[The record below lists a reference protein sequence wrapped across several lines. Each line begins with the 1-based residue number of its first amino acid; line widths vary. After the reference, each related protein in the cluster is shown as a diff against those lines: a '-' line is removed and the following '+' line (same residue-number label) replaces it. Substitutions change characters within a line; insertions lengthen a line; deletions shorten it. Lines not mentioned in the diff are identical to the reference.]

1 MRPRIL
7 AALVGIALL
16 AVAALSIPLSVRLGH
31 DTRAETI
38 ARLERTA
45 LASTTRVPDQIT
57 ADSQLNL
64 PDLASDGDLAVYDTS
79 GIRRAGEGPARADI
93 VVNRALAGH
102 TNNGQSR
109 SSFEVGVPVVKGLR
123 VIAAIRAAEPIA
135 VTDSQV
141 RRQRFN
147 IALFGMASTV
157 IAVLVGLAVSA
168 ALTRP
173 LRRLRTAATRLGH
186 GDFTVRA
193 PRSGIGEVDDVARAL
208 DETAVRLGDLVE
220 RERTFSAHASHQ
232 LRTPLASLRLAV
244 ETELAKPRSDPN
256 TTLHEVLTEADRLE
270 QTINDLLL
278 LARGTVERGPVDLE
292 AVARAAEQ
300 RWHGAFAAVGRP
312 IRVRVHHET
321 PSDAQASTTALGQI
335 LDVLL
340 GNALRHGSGVVTITV
355 RSGTEGGAIIA
366 VEDEGPGI
374 LADPDTVFATAAR
387 GGHGFGLP
395 LAAALAHAE
404 GARVR
409 LANRGPHPVFEL
421 TLR

>member
-7 AALVGIALL
+7 AAIVGVALL
-16 AVAALSIPLSVRLGH
+16 AVAALAIPLALRLGE
-31 DTRAETI
+31 DARAQTV
-38 ARLERTA
+38 ARLERAA
-45 LASTTRVPDQIT
+45 LAAMTRVPDHVTPQT
-57 ADSQLNL
+57 DMNL

-79 GIRRAGEGPARADI
+79 GIRRGGEGPAHADI
-93 VVNRALAGH
+93 VVRRALAGH
-102 TNNGQSR
+102 TNSGRSR
-109 SSFEVGVPVVKGLR
+109 SSIEVGVPVVRGLR
-123 VIAAIRAAEPIA
+123 VIAAFRAAEPIG

-141 RRQRFN
+141 RRQRIN
-147 IALFGMASTV
+147 IVLFGLASAV
-157 IAVLVGLAVSA
+157 IAVLVGLGVSA

-193 PRSGIGEVDDVARAL
+193 PRSGIGEVDDVAKAL
-208 DETAVRLGDLVE
+208 DETAVRIGDLVE

-232 LRTPLASLRLAV
+232 LRTPLAALRLSV
-244 ETELAKPRSDPN
+244 ETELVKPRPDPS
-256 TTLHEVLTEADRLE
+256 TTLHEVLIEADRLE

-292 AVARAAEQ
+292 AVARDAEQ
-300 RWHGAFAAVGRP
+300 RWHGAFAAVSRP
-312 IRVRVHHET
+312 IRVLVHR
-321 PSDAQASTTALGQI
+321 DATSNAHASTTALAQI
-335 LDVLL
+335 VDVLL

-374 LADPDTVFATAAR
+374 LTDPDTVFTAPAL